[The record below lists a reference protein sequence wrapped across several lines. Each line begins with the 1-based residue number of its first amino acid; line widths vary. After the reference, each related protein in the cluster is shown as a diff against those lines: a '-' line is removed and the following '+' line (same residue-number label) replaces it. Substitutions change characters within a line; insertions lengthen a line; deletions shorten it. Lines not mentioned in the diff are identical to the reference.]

1 MHADQQRFDNLRD
14 EGEFMRRPK
23 VADQRAGPM
32 ADRDDDLAPSNELPR
47 VRSDASVDVELGLC
61 QALGTWDP
69 WVTPTE
75 QIVDNLRAVKASET
89 SSSDDD
95 PIPALML
102 GALPIVA
109 DGWPLPIV
117 ATLIE

>member
-1 MHADQQRFDNLRD
+1 
-14 EGEFMRRPK
+14 
-23 VADQRAGPM
+23 M
-32 ADRDDDLAPSNELPR
+32 ADSDDDLAASNELPR

-75 QIVDNLRAVKASET
+75 HIVDNLRAVKASET